1 MSLPV
6 YFLSRAQRTVPG
18 RLAACGWHCAPD
30 GTLAEPEGF
39 SNAPALVFDDRA
51 PLPDSP
57 EPLAASLLRA
67 ADRLGAE
74 AIILDFERTPD
85 GRAQTLTRLLSA
97 RCRTA
102 APDRIAEPP
111 CEPIFC
117 FCPAAQTFPEFLENA
132 RGWIELRPVRETVR
146 YALDGPMQPAGG
158 TDRFSEQLQCRYR
171 ARTEENDLVLE
182 LFDTPETFRARFALL
197 KDRFTAA
204 VALINELTAF
214 GLTAGPL

>member
-39 SNAPALVFDDRA
+39 SYAPALVFDDRA
-51 PLPDSP
+51 PLPDRP
-57 EPLAASLLRA
+57 ESLAASLLRA

-74 AIILDFERTPD
+74 TVILDFERPPD
-85 GRAQTLTRLLSA
+85 GRARMLTRFLSA

-102 APDRIAEPP
+102 APAPLAEPP

-117 FCPAAQTFPEFLENA
+117 FCPVAQTFPEFLENA
-132 RGWIELRPVRETVR
+132 RGWIELRPVRETLR
-146 YALDGPMQPAGG
+146 YTLDGPLQPAEG
-158 TDRFSEQLQCRYR
+158 TDRFSALLQCRYR
-171 ARTEENDLVLE
+171 ARAEENDLVLE
-182 LFDTPETFRARFALL
+182 LFDTPKTFRARFELL

-204 VALINELTAF
+204 AGLYSELEAY
-214 GLTAGPL
+214 GLAAS